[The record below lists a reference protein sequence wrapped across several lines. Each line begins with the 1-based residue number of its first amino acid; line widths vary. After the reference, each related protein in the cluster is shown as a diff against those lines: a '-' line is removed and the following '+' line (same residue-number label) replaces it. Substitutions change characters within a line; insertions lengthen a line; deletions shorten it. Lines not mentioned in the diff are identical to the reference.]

1 MWVKRQGWPSP
12 LTIFKPPDKNR
23 IYLTNKPHSLDKA
36 KKYTEEFLYSALRS
50 KSKTA
55 FEYLYDNYSPALYGV
70 IFNILKSEEASND
83 ALQEVFVKI
92 WNNFESYDPER
103 SRLYTWMMN
112 IARNHSI
119 DKLRSKA
126 MKGDRELKSDKNF
139 IRNNSAVSSPFTDGI
154 GLKKLVDDLEKEQ
167 KDIIELLYFQGFTQ
181 VETAEELNIPL
192 GTVKSRVRLAMNKL
206 RKHFT

>member
-1 MWVKRQGWPSP
+1 M
-12 LTIFKPPDKNR
+12 
-23 IYLTNKPHSLDKA
+23 DKA
-36 KKYTEEFLYSALRS
+36 QKYTEEFLYSALRS

-70 IFNILKSEEASND
+70 IFNILHNEEASND

-92 WNNFESYDPER
+92 WNNFDSYDPNR

-126 MKGDRELKSDKNF
+126 MKGDRELKADKEF
-139 IRNNSAVSSPFTDGI
+139 IRTNNAVSSPFTDGI

-181 VETAEELNIPL
+181 SEAADELSIPL
-192 GTVKSRVRLAMNKL
+192 GTVKSRARLAMNKL
-206 RKHFT
+206 RKHFI

>member
-1 MWVKRQGWPSP
+1 M
-12 LTIFKPPDKNR
+12 
-23 IYLTNKPHSLDKA
+23 DKA

-70 IFNILKSEEASND
+70 IFNILKNEEASND

-92 WNNFESYDPER
+92 WNNFDSYNPER

-126 MKGDRELKSDKNF
+126 MKGDRELKNDKEF
-139 IRNNSAVSSPFTDGI
+139 IRNSSATLSPFVDGI
-154 GLKKLVDDLEKEQ
+154 GVKKLVDDLDKEQ

-181 VETAEELNIPL
+181 SEAAEELSIPL

-206 RKHFT
+206 RKHFV

>member
-1 MWVKRQGWPSP
+1 
-12 LTIFKPPDKNR
+12 
-23 IYLTNKPHSLDKA
+23 LDQA
-36 KKYTEEFLYSALRS
+36 KKYTEEFLYSGLRS
-50 KSKTA
+50 KSKQA

-70 IFNILKSEEASND
+70 VYNILHNEEASND

-92 WNNFESYDPER
+92 WNNFDSYDPER

-112 IARNHSI
+112 IARNHAI

-126 MKGDRELKSDKNF
+126 MKGDKELKNDKEF
-139 IRNNSAVSSPFTDGI
+139 IRNVSGSLSQFTDGI
-154 GLKKLVDDLEKEQ
+154 GLNKLVNELEKEQ
-167 KDIIELLYFQGFTQ
+167 KDIIDLLYFKGFTQ
-181 VETAEELNIPL
+181 TEAAEELNIPL

>member
-1 MWVKRQGWPSP
+1 M
-12 LTIFKPPDKNR
+12 
-23 IYLTNKPHSLDKA
+23 DKA

-70 IFNILKSEEASND
+70 IFNILKNEEASND

-92 WNNFESYDPER
+92 WNNFDSYDPNR

-126 MKGDRELKSDKNF
+126 MKSDKELKGDKEF
-139 IRNNSAVSSPFTDGI
+139 IRNNSSVSSPFTDGI
-154 GLKKLVDDLEKEQ
+154 GIKKLVDDLEKEQ

-181 VETAEELNIPL
+181 SEAADELSIPL

-206 RKHFT
+206 RKHFV

>member
-1 MWVKRQGWPSP
+1 MDQ
-12 LTIFKPPDKNR
+12 
-23 IYLTNKPHSLDKA
+23 A
-36 KKYTEEFLYSALRS
+36 KKYTEEFLYSGLRS
-50 KSKTA
+50 KNKQA

-70 IFNILKSEEASND
+70 IYNILHNEEASND

-126 MKGDRELKSDKNF
+126 IKADRELKNDKDF
-139 IRNNSAVSSPFTDGI
+139 VKTVDGTHSQFTDGI
-154 GLKKLVDDLEKEQ
+154 GLKKLVDDLETEQ
-167 KDIIELLYFQGFTQ
+167 KDIIELLYFKGFTQ
-181 VETAEELNIPL
+181 TEAAEELNIPL

>member
-1 MWVKRQGWPSP
+1 
-12 LTIFKPPDKNR
+12 
-23 IYLTNKPHSLDKA
+23 LDQA
-36 KKYTEEFLYSALRS
+36 KKYTEEFLYSGLRS
-50 KSKTA
+50 KSKQA

-70 IFNILKSEEASND
+70 VYNILHNEEASND

-92 WNNFESYDPER
+92 WNNFDSYDPER

-112 IARNHSI
+112 IARNHAI

-126 MKGDRELKSDKNF
+126 MKGDKELKNDKEF
-139 IRNNSAVSSPFTDGI
+139 IRNASGSLSQFTDGI
-154 GLKKLVDDLEKEQ
+154 GLNKLVNELEKEQ
-167 KDIIELLYFQGFTQ
+167 KDIIDLLYFKGFTQ
-181 VETAEELNIPL
+181 TEAAEELNIPL

>member
-1 MWVKRQGWPSP
+1 MDQ
-12 LTIFKPPDKNR
+12 
-23 IYLTNKPHSLDKA
+23 A
-36 KKYTEEFLYSALRS
+36 KKYTEEFLYSGLRS
-50 KSKTA
+50 KSKQA

-70 IFNILKSEEASND
+70 VYNILHNEEASND

-92 WNNFESYDPER
+92 WNNFDSYDPER

-112 IARNHSI
+112 IARNHAI

-126 MKGDRELKSDKNF
+126 MKGDKELKNDKEF
-139 IRNNSAVSSPFTDGI
+139 IRNVSGSLSQFTDGI
-154 GLKKLVDDLEKEQ
+154 GLNKLVNELEKEQ
-167 KDIIELLYFQGFTQ
+167 KDIIDLLYFKGFTQ
-181 VETAEELNIPL
+181 TEAAEELNIPL

>member
-1 MWVKRQGWPSP
+1 MDQ
-12 LTIFKPPDKNR
+12 
-23 IYLTNKPHSLDKA
+23 A
-36 KKYTEEFLYSALRS
+36 KKYTEEFLYSGLRS
-50 KSKTA
+50 KSKQA

-70 IFNILKSEEASND
+70 VYNILHNEEASND

-92 WNNFESYDPER
+92 WNNFDSYDPER

-112 IARNHSI
+112 IARNHAI

-126 MKGDRELKSDKNF
+126 MKGDKELKNDKEF
-139 IRNNSAVSSPFTDGI
+139 IRNASGSLSQFTDGI
-154 GLKKLVDDLEKEQ
+154 GLNKLVEELEKEQ
-167 KDIIELLYFQGFTQ
+167 KDIIDLLYFKGFTQ
-181 VETAEELNIPL
+181 TEAAEELNIPL

>member
-1 MWVKRQGWPSP
+1 M
-12 LTIFKPPDKNR
+12 
-23 IYLTNKPHSLDKA
+23 DKA

-70 IFNILKSEEASND
+70 IFNILKNEEASND

-92 WNNFESYDPER
+92 WNNFDSYNPER

-119 DKLRSKA
+119 DKLRSKT
-126 MKGDRELKSDKNF
+126 MKGDRELKSDKDF
-139 IRNNSAVSSPFTDGI
+139 IRNSSATSSPFTDGI
-154 GLKKLVDDLEKEQ
+154 GLKKLVDDLESEQ

-181 VETAEELNIPL
+181 SEAADELSIPL

-206 RKHFT
+206 RKHFV

>member
-1 MWVKRQGWPSP
+1 M
-12 LTIFKPPDKNR
+12 
-23 IYLTNKPHSLDKA
+23 DKA
-36 KKYTEEFLYSALRS
+36 KKYTEEFLYSALKG

-70 IFNILKSEEASND
+70 IYNILRNEESSND

-92 WNNFESYDPER
+92 WNNFESYDPNR

-126 MKGDRELKSDKNF
+126 VKGDKELKGDKEF
-139 IRNNSAVSSPFTDGI
+139 ARNLNTVSSQFVEGI
-154 GLKKLVDDLEKEQ
+154 GIQKLVDDLEVEQ
-167 KDIIELLYFQGFTQ
+167 KTIIELLYFKGFTQ
-181 VETAEELNIPL
+181 SEAAEELSIPL

>member
-1 MWVKRQGWPSP
+1 M
-12 LTIFKPPDKNR
+12 
-23 IYLTNKPHSLDKA
+23 DKA

-92 WNNFESYDPER
+92 WNNFDSYDPER
-103 SRLYTWMMN
+103 SRMYTWMMN

-126 MKGDRELKSDKNF
+126 MKGDRELKNDKNF
-139 IRNNSAVSSPFTDGI
+139 ISNNYTVSSPFIDGI

-206 RKHFT
+206 RKQFT

>member
-1 MWVKRQGWPSP
+1 M
-12 LTIFKPPDKNR
+12 
-23 IYLTNKPHSLDKA
+23 DKA

-92 WNNFESYDPER
+92 WNNFDSYDPER

-126 MKGDRELKSDKNF
+126 MKSDRELKSDKNF
-139 IRNNSAVSSPFTDGI
+139 IRNNSTVSSPFTDGI

-181 VETAEELNIPL
+181 TETAEELNIPL

>member
-1 MWVKRQGWPSP
+1 M
-12 LTIFKPPDKNR
+12 
-23 IYLTNKPHSLDKA
+23 DKA
-36 KKYTEEFLYSALRS
+36 KKYTEEFLYSALKS

-70 IFNILKSEEASND
+70 IYNILRNEESSND

-92 WNNFESYDPER
+92 WNNFESYDPNR

-126 MKGDRELKSDKNF
+126 VKGDKELKGDKEF
-139 IRNNSAVSSPFTDGI
+139 ARNINTASSQFVDGI
-154 GLKKLVDDLEKEQ
+154 GIQKLVDDLEKEQ
-167 KDIIELLYFQGFTQ
+167 KDIIELLYFKGFTQ
-181 VETAEELNIPL
+181 SEAAEELSIPL

>member
-1 MWVKRQGWPSP
+1 MP
-12 LTIFKPPDKNR
+12 LTLPATWFNR
-23 IYLTNKPHSLDKA
+23 IYLEVRTHYLDQS
-36 KKYTEEFLYSALRS
+36 KKYTEEFLYSGLRS
-50 KSKTA
+50 KSKQA

-70 IFNILKSEEASND
+70 IFNIIRNEEASND
-83 ALQEVFVKI
+83 VLQEVFVKI
-92 WNNFESYDPER
+92 WNNFDSYDPER

-126 MKGDRELKSDKNF
+126 MKADRELKNDKDF
-139 IRNNSAVSSPFTDGI
+139 VKTSSGASMPFVDGI
-154 GLKKLVDDLEKEQ
+154 GVKKLVDELEKEQ

-181 VETAEELNIPL
+181 SEAAEELDIPL

-206 RKHFT
+206 RKHFI